1 MTHLQEAFLSPA
13 TAKSGAAAVQNGA
26 HADSSSEDDSEDED
40 EEADEASPEDAGRR
54 RVPLIY
60 FHFSILLPALSCSL
74 QSDKNSGL
82 LSALGMLVSD

>member
-26 HADSSSEDDSEDED
+26 HADSSSEHDSEDED

-54 RVPLIY
+54 HVSLIK
-60 FHFSILLPALSCSL
+60 FFQRFAAECLL
-74 QSDKNSGL
+74 QSDKDSVL
-82 LSALGMLVSD
+82 LSALGMVVSD

>member
-13 TAKSGAAAVQNGA
+13 TAKSGAAAVQDGA

-54 RVPLIY
+54 HVSLII
-60 FHFSILLPALSCSL
+60 FTPAFCCRLCL
-74 QSDKNSGL
+74 ASDKEFGL

>member
-1 MTHLQEAFLSPA
+1 MTHLQDAFLSPA

-54 RVPLIY
+54 HVSLIV
-60 FHFSILLPALSCSL
+60 FTPAICCRSLSCSL
-74 QSDKNSGL
+74 IKILIAECSRN
-82 LSALGMLVSD
+82 VSQ